1 MTADEWLTELEAK
14 AKAATPG
21 AWHIIEADDE
31 RFMSAV
37 YVATTPEDATPGETP
52 ENVIAVTL
60 LQSPRV
66 ACIADEKWDENAAF
80 IVAAN
85 PAAVLRLVGMVRW
98 LAGQSDYL
106 CPPEKFRTIDCSE
119 TLEELYP
126 CKCCWTKA
134 AYAATE
140 DRHDQD

>member
-1 MTADEWLTELEAK
+1 MTNAEQWLADMEAK

-37 YVATTPEDATPGETP
+37 YVATTPADATPGETP

-66 ACIADEKWDENAAF
+66 ASSQMKN
-80 IVAAN
+80 
-85 PAAVLRLVGMVRW
+85 GTKT
-98 LAGQSDYL
+98 
-106 CPPEKFRTIDCSE
+106 PPSSPQPIPPSSSG
-119 TLEELYP
+119 
-126 CKCCWTKA
+126 W
-134 AYAATE
+134 
-140 DRHDQD
+140 

>member
-1 MTADEWLTELEAK
+1 MTNAEQWLADMEAK

-66 ACIADEKWDENAAF
+66 ACIADEKWDENTAF
-80 IVAAN
+80 IAAAN
-85 PAAVLRLVGMVRW
+85 PATVLRLVAMVRFLAFSAARSRGLFDDPAYW
-98 LAGQSDYL
+98 LD
-106 CPPEKFRTIDCSE
+106 T
-119 TLEELYP
+119 
-126 CKCCWTKA
+126 
-134 AYAATE
+134 AYVATE
-140 DRHDQD
+140 AKMKKEAQ

>member
-1 MTADEWLTELEAK
+1 MTADEWLTDLEAK

-31 RFMSAV
+31 RFMSV
-37 YVATTPEDATPGETP
+37 DYVATTPEDATP

-80 IVAAN
+80 IAAAN
-85 PAAVLRLVGMVRW
+85 PAAVLRLVGMVRAFAAHCAE
-98 LAGQSDYL
+98 LGCPHRCPSSDA
-106 CPPEKFRTIDCSE
+106 PS
-119 TLEELYP
+119 LEE
-126 CKCCWTKA
+126 CTSCWITHVYNA
-134 AYAATE
+134 AGGS
-140 DRHDQD
+140 HD

>member
-1 MTADEWLTELEAK
+1 MTADEWLADLEDK

-66 ACIADEKWDENAAF
+66 ACIADEKWDENATF
-80 IVAAN
+80 IAAAN
-85 PAAVLRLVGMVRW
+85 PATVLRLVGMVRI
-98 LAGQSDYL
+98 LGNQL
-106 CPPEKFRTIDCSE
+106 E
-119 TLEELYP
+119 TLQQSPRMNCYFGSVLE
-126 CKCCWTKA
+126 KA
-134 AYAATE
+134 YIATE
-140 DRHDQD
+140 KLHG

>member
-1 MTADEWLTELEAK
+1 MTAEQWLADLEAK

-66 ACIADEKWDENAAF
+66 ACISDEKWDENTAF
-80 IVAAN
+80 IAAAN
-85 PAAVLRLVGMVRW
+85 PATVLRLVAMVRF
-98 LAGQSDYL
+98 LAFSAARSRGLFDDPAYW
-106 CPPEKFRTIDCSE
+106 ID
-119 TLEELYP
+119 T
-126 CKCCWTKA
+126 

-140 DRHDQD
+140 AQIKKEAQ

>member
-1 MTADEWLTELEAK
+1 MTNAEQWLADMEAK

-66 ACIADEKWDENAAF
+66 ACIADEKWDENTAF
-80 IVAAN
+80 ITAAN
-85 PAAVLRLVGMVRW
+85 PATVLRLVAMLRILGNQ
-98 LAGQSDYL
+98 L
-106 CPPEKFRTIDCSE
+106 E
-119 TLEELYP
+119 TLQQSPRMNCYFGSVLE
-126 CKCCWTKA
+126 KA
-134 AYAATE
+134 YIATE
-140 DRHDQD
+140 TRHDQN

>member
-1 MTADEWLTELEAK
+1 MTAEQWLADLEAK

-66 ACIADEKWDENAAF
+66 ACIADEKWDENATF
-80 IVAAN
+80 IAAAN
-85 PAAVLRLVGMVRW
+85 PATVLRLVGMVRI
-98 LAGQSDYL
+98 LGNQL
-106 CPPEKFRTIDCSE
+106 E
-119 TLEELYP
+119 TLQQSPRMNCYFGSVLE
-126 CKCCWTKA
+126 KA
-134 AYAATE
+134 YIATE
-140 DRHDQD
+140 KLHG